1 MLDGVSLDQLRT
13 FIAAA
18 DTGSFSG
25 AARKLNRVQSA
36 VSGWVSGLEAQ
47 LGVILFDRTRRY
59 PKLTREGELLLADAR
74 NVVANV
80 DVMKARARLMTS
92 GIEPELSVVADVFL
106 PKLTITEAAKAFAK
120 QFPLTSLRVFVDG
133 LGAGYQT
140 VLDGQCSLGILA
152 DLPVA
157 FPSLV
162 VERISDVRLFM
173 LAARDHPLASFG
185 KRRIPRHELAKHV
198 QLVLTDRS
206 TLLAGRDFGVHS
218 PSTWRLAD
226 LATKHAFLK
235 DGIGYGS
242 MPLHMVRQDIAYGS
256 LVVLDVDEMPRAGVN
271 LTISTVHRASSP
283 TGPAAQWFATYI
295 AERCKPDASRD
306 ERGRQEVA

>member
-1 MLDGVSLDQLRT
+1 MLNGVSLDQLRT
-13 FIAAA
+13 FVAAA
-18 DTGSFSG
+18 DAGSFSA
-25 AARKLNRVQSA
+25 AARKLHRAQSA
-36 VSGWVSGLEAQ
+36 VSGWVSALETQ
-47 LGVILFDRTRRY
+47 LGVALFDRTGRY

-80 DVMKARARLMTS
+80 DLMKARARLMSS

-106 PKLTITEAAKAFAK
+106 PKRVITEAAKAFAK
-120 QFPLTSLRVFVDG
+120 QFPLTPLRLFVDG

-162 VERISDVRLFM
+162 MERVGDVRLFM

-185 KRRIPRHELAKHV
+185 DRRIPRNELSRHV

-206 TLLAGRDFGVHS
+206 ELLAGRDFGVHS

-235 DGIGYGS
+235 DGVGYGS
-242 MPLHMVRQDIAYGS
+242 MPVHMVRQDIADGH
-256 LVVLDVDEMPRAGVN
+256 LVVLDVQEMPRAGVN

-283 TGPAAQWFATYI
+283 TGPAAQWFAAYI
-295 AERCKPDASRD
+295 AARFKPDASGD
-306 ERGRQEVA
+306 ERG

>member
-13 FIAAA
+13 FVAAA
-18 DTGSFSG
+18 EAGSFSA

-47 LGVILFDRTRRY
+47 IGVTLFDRAGRY

-74 NVVANV
+74 SIVANV
-80 DVMKARARLMTS
+80 DLMKARAQLMAS

-106 PKLTITEAAKAFAK
+106 PKLAITEAAKAFAR
-120 QFPLTSLRVFVDG
+120 QFPLTPLRLFVDG

-140 VLDGQCSLGILA
+140 VLGGQCSLGILA
-152 DLPVA
+152 DLPIA

-162 VERISDVRLFM
+162 IERVGDVRLFM
-173 LAARDHPLASFG
+173 VAGKDHPLARFAD
-185 KRRIPRHELAKHV
+185 RRVPRSELAKHV

-206 TLLAGRDFGVHS
+206 ELLAGRDFGVLS

-235 DGIGYGS
+235 DGVGYGS
-242 MPLHMVRQDIAYGS
+242 MPLHMVRHDIADGS
-256 LVVLDVDEMPRAGVN
+256 LVVLDVEEMPRAGVN

-283 TGPAAQWFATYI
+283 TGPAALWFATYMVERCRLD
-295 AERCKPDASRD
+295 AERG
-306 ERGRQEVA
+306 ERG